1 MKILSYNINGLRAAV
16 AKGFNEWLVQTNA
29 DVVCLQEIKVNE
41 QQFDFS
47 VYEKLGYSYFCM
59 PAKKLGYSGVAIFSK
74 IIPERV
80 HFGCG
85 MAKYDDEGRFIKIDF
100 AELSIINTYFPSGA
114 SSESRQ
120 QFKMEW
126 LADFEGY
133 MADSVKKSKVVI
145 CGDMNICHH
154 PIDIHN
160 PTANKHSPGFLPEER
175 EWLTR
180 FLKAGFV
187 DSFRHFNK
195 EAHQYTWWSYRAGA
209 RSKNLGWRIDYQL
222 VSQSLL
228 PKLKRSALLTQA
240 YHSDHCPVLI
250 EIDQLF

>member
-1 MKILSYNINGLRAAV
+1 M

-47 VYEKLGYSYFCM
+47 VYQKLGYSYFCM
-59 PAKKLGYSGVAIFSK
+59 PAKKLGYSGVAILAK
-74 IIPERV
+74 KIPERV
-80 HFGCG
+80 DYGCG
-85 MAKYDDEGRFIKIDF
+85 MAAYDDEGRFIKIDF
-100 AELSIINTYFPSGA
+100 AGWSVINVYFPSGA
-114 SSESRQ
+114 SSQGRQ
-120 QFKMEW
+120 QFKMQW

-133 MADSVKKSKVVI
+133 MARTVKQTHVVI
-145 CGDMNICHH
+145 CGDLNICHH

-180 FLKAGFV
+180 FLNTGFV

-195 EAHQYTWWSYRAGA
+195 QAHHYTWWSYRARA
-209 RSKNLGWRIDYQL
+209 RAKNLGWRIDYQL
-222 VSQSLL
+222 VSHTLMPYLKRAALL
-228 PKLKRSALLTQA
+228 PLAH
-240 YHSDHCPVLI
+240 HSDHCPVLI